1 MTDAR
6 RRPTVPEVLPL
17 VRRYLEREPTG
28 GSLHIVLDDGN
39 LRDSDLEFC
48 YRFAMRDQALYADH
62 PYGQPRVMSEPP
74 DHEGAALALILLSMS
89 PTQRRKIYR
98 SA

>member
-1 MTDAR
+1 M

-17 VRRYLEREPTG
+17 VRAFLERHPAG
-28 GSLHIVLDDGN
+28 GSLHIALDDGN

-48 YRFAMRDQALYADH
+48 YGFAMRWPALYADH
-62 PYGQPRVMSEPP
+62 PYGQPEVMSEPP
-74 DHEGAALALILLSMS
+74 DHEGAGLALILLSMS
-89 PTQRRKIYR
+89 PTQRRKVYR